1 LVLCHSTSIYPC
13 PKEKLNLKMIQTLQ
27 RDYLKLVIGYSGH
40 EVDGRVTPAAVALGA
55 SYIERHFTLD
65 RRGWGTDQ
73 AASLEH
79 WQFKQMA
86 DRIHETWFSLGNG
99 IKEVYPEEEA
109 KKVSLR
115 RTDAAQEGKEQED
128 SQSQHQEVEERGT
141 QAVSGCGDSS
151 LNG

>member
-1 LVLCHSTSIYPC
+1 
-13 PKEKLNLKMIQTLQ
+13 
-27 RDYLKLVIGYSGH
+27 
-40 EVDGRVTPAAVALGA
+40 
-55 SYIERHFTLD
+55 
-65 RRGWGTDQ
+65 
-73 AASLEH
+73 
-79 WQFKQMA
+79 MA

-115 RTDAAQEGKEQED
+115 RTDASQEGKEQED